1 MKRINDKIEDLLTFL
16 ADLKEIMPESLE
28 DYESNKEKKAA
39 CERYFEKIMEAV
51 TDVAFYVIKM
61 KKLRIPEDDGD
72 AFEVLREHKIIDDS
86 LSKKLRNAKGMRN
99 ILAHEYGNID
109 DEIVFDSIT
118 RHVESD
124 VKEFIK
130 TIKKSMKG

>member
-39 CERYFEKIMEAV
+39 CERYFERIMEAV
-51 TDVAFYVIKM
+51 TDVAFYVIKI